1 MQPTGLERRVQP
13 NGAPRTVNDER
24 RSTGL
29 YRREP
34 LDSFVAIRAR
44 RRRPPPKPA
53 SQVSTDPANP
63 ASEVSIDPGRLPL
76 RKGRKAGELVDGDRG
91 IPPFEARGTSWAS
104 GQLPLVTDVPGSPSA
119 GALEFDAAY
128 GFDRVR
134 RASDGD
140 VRPGHRTRTDM

>member
-34 LDSFVAIRAR
+34 LDSFVAIRTR

-91 IPPFEARGTSWAS
+91 IPPFEARGTSCAS
-104 GQLPLVTDVPGSPSA
+104 RAASIGVRRGTASTRTPRSPSTCRS
-119 GALEFDAAY
+119 L
-128 GFDRVR
+128 
-134 RASDGD
+134 
-140 VRPGHRTRTDM
+140 